1 MSNQRFQIKD
11 PTSIIADAYHFAALQ
26 PHIWMSKVTTILEN
40 LRIELTTRSIYD
52 VWTRWQQLE
61 EGGYPVPLLKTLVQ
75 LKRDSYQLY
84 LSEITAQLQADF
96 KENEEQ
102 AWLEFIAHYAEA
114 INNWQTDIAEKLCRN
129 CLEHT
134 PQYKSQ
140 IIAFQQLNALHCA
153 SRWVECL
160 PFYMK
165 LKEHAALNNEQKAL
179 LEATIGQIRLYYLD
193 AQPDAALVHFN
204 KAAELAPELSRT
216 ERSFGEV
223 KLKAR
228 VFDEA
233 RQHFF
238 KAIEKT
244 NVDSEMYLYIGDSYK
259 DDMNLSAAEN
269 WYRAGLKINPL
280 DVNYNARMV
289 RLYGEPSLFN
299 QKQAVFLKELEMA
312 TLIEPDDFYNN
323 TVYNIHRD
331 IAAAYQLNQKNEEAI
346 QWYKKAIELNPDWII
361 AWIDLG
367 YTYFYMNQFE
377 PAETHFQKAIALA
390 PEAFD
395 GHWALAI
402 LYDQQKK
409 YDKAIAAYE
418 KCIELR
424 PEWEHTIRNTEGVL
438 FNDDKHYEKAIEKYK
453 KAVELQPDMS
463 IYHDNLAQAFQSNK
477 QYEEAEKEYKIA
489 LELDPDN
496 YSLLNRMGIFYYNQK
511 NYKSAVEYYQKAIAL
526 QPNEYIY
533 YDNLGL
539 AYSDNADWE
548 NAEEAYKK
556 AIELVPQDAVYINSL
571 GVRYYGQNQ
580 YEKSIEYYGKATV
593 INPLPLYFENIG
605 LSFELLKNA
614 EKAEKSYL
622 KALELT
628 EKKAKQTPPEE
639 KARTYNCLGVFYDNQ
654 KDLPKAIDFYQKAM
668 EIMPQ
673 TTIYQ
678 TNLAGAYENNQ
689 DWHSAIE
696 IYQKQSKKEPKNDNY
711 HNRLAYCFFQL
722 KEYNAAIKHLETA
735 VKLRPDMAIYHENI
749 GYFNDALGQYEEALK
764 NYEKAVELEPN
775 KDYRYSTMSSICRKL
790 KNIQLAIHYLEK
802 AISINANIAD
812 YYNDL
817 GVIYFDNAIDDNKA
831 IENYK
836 KAIELNPQAH
846 TFLNNLG
853 LVYEALKDFPNAQ
866 LCFEKAIEV
875 NPTAD
880 NNMLHR
886 LAYVYARMGNVV
898 ATENILKNLSKEEQ
912 IAECYNCLGIYF
924 YEQKD
929 SGKAIKYYHKALEIN
944 VLPVYYDNIG
954 LAYEG
959 EERWSDAATIYE
971 KLVEIEPTN
980 DVYFNRL
987 VHNYFQLK
995 DYEKVLI
1002 HVNKTIELQPQNAV
1016 YVGNLAFIYTAME
1029 QYQDAIK
1036 AYEKAIEIDPNVE
1049 YFYNYLGNIYEK
1061 LDDLPKAQLYWDKA
1075 DALIPESRDSTN

>member
-11 PTSIIADAYHFAALQ
+11 PTVIIADAYHFAALQ
-26 PHIWMSKVTTILEN
+26 PHIWMSKVTTILEV
-40 LRIELTTRSIYD
+40 LRKEFSTRSIYD
-52 VWTRWQQLE
+52 VWIRWQQPE
-61 EGGYPVPLLKTLVQ
+61 EGGYPMPLLKTLVQ

-84 LSEITAQLQADF
+84 LTEITAQLQAAF

-102 AWLEFIAHYAEA
+102 AWSEFIAHYTQA
-114 INNWQTDIAEKLCRN
+114 INNWQTDIAENLCRN
-129 CLEHT
+129 CLKHT
-134 PQYKSQ
+134 HQYKSQ
-140 IIAFQQLNALHCA
+140 IEAFQQLNVLHCA
-153 SRWVECL
+153 LRWVECM
-160 PFYMK
+160 PFYME
-165 LKEHAALNNEQKAL
+165 LKEHPALNNEQKAL

-193 AQPDAALVHFN
+193 AQPDVALIHFN
-204 KAAELAPELSRT
+204 KAAELAPELART

-223 KLKAR
+223 KLKSR

-244 NVDSEMYLYIGDSYK
+244 NADSEMYLYIGDSYK
-259 DDMNLSAAEN
+259 DDLNLSAAEN
-269 WYRAGLKINPL
+269 WYKVALKINPL
-280 DVNYNARMV
+280 DANYNARII
-289 RLYGEPSLFN
+289 RLYGEPSLIN
-299 QKQAVFLKELEMA
+299 QKQATFVKELEMA
-312 TLIEPDDFYNN
+312 VLLEPDAFYNN

-377 PAETHFQKAIALA
+377 PAETHFKKAIALA

-395 GHWALAI
+395 GHWAMAI

-438 FNDDKHYEKAIEKYK
+438 LNDDKHYDKAIEKYK
-453 KAVELQPDMS
+453 KAVELQPDVS
-463 IYHDNLAQAFQSNK
+463 IYHDNLAQAFQTNK
-477 QYEEAEKEYKIA
+477 QFGEAEKEYELA
-489 LELDPDN
+489 LQLDPDN
-496 YSLLNRMGIFYYNQK
+496 YGLLNRLGIFYYNQK
-511 NYKSAVEYYQKAIAL
+511 NYKTAVEYYQKAIDL
-526 QPNEYIY
+526 HPSEYIY

-539 AYSDNADWE
+539 AYSDAADWN
-548 NAEEAYKK
+548 NAETAYKK

-571 GVRYYGQNQ
+571 GVRYYGQSQ
-580 YEKSIEYYGKATV
+580 YEKSIEYYEKATA

-605 LSFELLKNA
+605 LSYELLKNT
-614 EKAEKSYL
+614 EKAEKAYL
-622 KALELT
+622 KALDLT
-628 EKKAKQTPPEE
+628 EKNAQQTPAEE

-654 KDLPKAIDFYQKAM
+654 KDMSKAIDFYRKAM
-668 EIMPQ
+668 DIMPE
-673 TTIYQ
+673 TKVYQ

-689 DWHSAIE
+689 DWHEAIA

-722 KEYNAAIKHLETA
+722 KEYDQALKHLETA
-735 VKLRPDMAIYHENI
+735 LKLRPDMAIYHENI
-749 GYFNDALGQYEEALK
+749 GYFNDALGHYEEALK
-764 NYEKAVELEPN
+764 SYEKAVELEPD

-790 KNIQLAIHYLEK
+790 KNIPLAIHYLEK
-802 AISINANIAD
+802 AILINPRNAD

-817 GVIYFDNAIDDNKA
+817 GVLYFDNAIDDKKA
-831 IENYK
+831 IEYYK
-836 KAIELNPQAH
+836 KAIELNPQSH

-853 LVYEALKDFPNAQ
+853 LVFETLKEYPNAQ
-866 LCFEKAIEV
+866 FSYEKAIEV
-875 NPTAD
+875 NPTAE

-886 LAYVYARMGNVV
+886 LGYVYARMGDVE
-898 ATENILKNLSKEEQ
+898 ATENIIKNLLKEEQ
-912 IAECYNCLGIYF
+912 KAECYNCLGIYF

-929 SGKAIKYYHKALEIN
+929 NDKALEYYEIALGMN
-944 VLPVYYDNIG
+944 PLPVYYDNIG

-959 EERWSDAATIYE
+959 EEKWADAAAIYE
-971 KLVEIEPTN
+971 KLIKIDPTN
-980 DVYFNRL
+980 DVYHNRL

-995 DYEKVLI
+995 DYEKVLLY
-1002 HVNKTIELQPQNAV
+1002 VNKTIELQPQNAV
-1016 YVGNLAFIYTAME
+1016 YCGNLAYVYTAME

-1036 AYEKAIEIDPNVE
+1036 AYEKAIQLDPGVD
-1049 YFYNYLGNIYEK
+1049 YFYNYLGDIYQK
-1061 LDDLPKAQLYWDKA
+1061 LNDLPKAQLYWEKA
-1075 DALIPESRDSTN
+1075 LALTPDNPDSIN